1 MGWTVAELGRRM
13 SSRELSEWQLYE
25 ELEPFG
31 ERRADY
37 RTASICHTLALANGA
52 KNVKLEDFLLT
63 RPEGESQGPIDLRG
77 FAHALGAKVVT
88 REPE

>member
-1 MGWTVAELGRRM
+1 
-13 SSRELSEWQLYE
+13 LSEWELYE

-37 RTASICHTLALANGA
+37 RAASICHVIAMANGA
-52 KNVKLEDFLLT
+52 KDAKLEDFLLT
-63 RPEGESQGPIDLRG
+63 RPEETATGGEPDVLA
-77 FAHALGAKVVT
+77 FARMMGAKVVP